1 MEYYIAQL
9 ISILTALFA
18 VLSMQMKKMKYVL
31 ITQIL
36 ANLLAASTYLLL
48 NGFSGAGISLIAILQ
63 LVVVYIYNVKKVE
76 VHKPVIG
83 IFIGLYAIFSIVNYK
98 TIIDFFPFLAALC
111 FALGISQK
119 EAKSFRVFG
128 IINPLCW
135 LVYDIFTHAYV
146 NVLIR
151 VAIFISSLV
160 AMIRLD
166 GLLKKKNK

>member
-63 LVVVYIYNVKKVE
+63 LVVVYIYNVKK
-76 VHKPVIG
+76 
-83 IFIGLYAIFSIVNYK
+83 
-98 TIIDFFPFLAALC
+98 
-111 FALGISQK
+111 
-119 EAKSFRVFG
+119 
-128 IINPLCW
+128 
-135 LVYDIFTHAYV
+135 
-146 NVLIR
+146 
-151 VAIFISSLV
+151 
-160 AMIRLD
+160 
-166 GLLKKKNK
+166 